1 MDCLHIFHFLSPEER
16 RDRAG
21 ISSVFVFL
29 LALAAERIKMKI
41 KHDCIRNI

>member
-1 MDCLHIFHFLSPEER
+1 MDRFHIFHFLCKEER
-16 RDRAG
+16 RDRAV

-41 KHDCIRNI
+41 KHDCIRNF